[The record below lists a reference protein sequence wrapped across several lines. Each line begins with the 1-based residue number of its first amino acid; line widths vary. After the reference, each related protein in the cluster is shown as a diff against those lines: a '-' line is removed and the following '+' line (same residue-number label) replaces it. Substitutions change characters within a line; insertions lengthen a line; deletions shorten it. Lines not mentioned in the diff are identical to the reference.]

1 MKDSRLVPWKP
12 QQTNA
17 TMATN
22 ECQVNSH
29 ARELMTEAPNKQGGN
44 INMASQPSQM

>member
-1 MKDSRLVPWKP
+1 MKDSHLVPSKP

-22 ECQVNSH
+22 ECQMNSH
-29 ARELMTEAPNKQGGN
+29 VRAAMTAAPNKQGGN
-44 INMASQPSQM
+44 INMAPQLS